1 MALYMK
7 LDKLD
12 TIEGAAT
19 LPDVGGKKGLF
30 ALSAAQWGAGRPIH
44 IEVGSSTH
52 AESGQISLADVTI
65 SRSCDGA
72 SPFLQTFF
80 FQPGGKGRTIDLVH
94 TKSDRKGAGQIPSLI
109 MTLEEARM
117 TSYNISMT
125 DGVPQ
130 EQFSLAYTAIS
141 VTHYNE
147 GDDGEIK
154 KGDVVK
160 FDLATAKL
168 VSMAKLP

>member
-1 MALYMK
+1 M
-7 LDKLD
+7 
-12 TIEGAAT
+12 
-19 LPDVGGKKGLF
+19 VF
-30 ALSAAQWGAGRPIH
+30 
-44 IEVGSSTH
+44 
-52 AESGQISLADVTI
+52 
-65 SRSCDGA
+65 
-72 SPFLQTFF
+72 
-80 FQPGGKGRTIDLVH
+80 
-94 TKSDRKGAGQIPSLI
+94 LI

-117 TSYNISMT
+117 TSYNISMM

-147 GDDGEIK
+147 GDDGEVK